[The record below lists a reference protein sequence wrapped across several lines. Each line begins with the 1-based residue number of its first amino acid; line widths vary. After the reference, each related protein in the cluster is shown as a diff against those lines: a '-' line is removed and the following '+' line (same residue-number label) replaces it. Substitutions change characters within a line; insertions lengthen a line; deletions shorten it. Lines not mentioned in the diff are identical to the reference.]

1 MNIKIERV
9 AKLISHYGFCSRK
22 EAEQLIIN
30 GKVKIND
37 VIHKDFICDSNKIKQ
52 IKVNN
57 KLLVRPKLRVWSFY
71 KPIGY
76 ICSNTKQNDKK
87 IIFELLPRNI
97 SRVLSIGRLD
107 INSQG
112 LLLLTNNPKFASH
125 LENPKNKIQRKYLVK
140 IYGKITKD
148 ILEKTKKKMII
159 NGITYQPLILN
170 KITEKENNNI
180 IEITLYEGKNRE
192 IRKILKSFGLMVKKL
207 KRLEF
212 GPFKLGS
219 LKQGQI
225 SEIKNIN
232 LETKLNDLKIKI
244 ENFSRDL

>member
-1 MNIKIERV
+1 
-9 AKLISHYGFCSRK
+9 
-22 EAEQLIIN
+22 
-30 GKVKIND
+30 
-37 VIHKDFICDSNKIKQ
+37 
-52 IKVNN
+52 
-57 KLLVRPKLRVWSFY
+57 
-71 KPIGY
+71 
-76 ICSNTKQNDKK
+76 
-87 IIFELLPRNI
+87 
-97 SRVLSIGRLD
+97 
-107 INSQG
+107 
-112 LLLLTNNPKFASH
+112 
-125 LENPKNKIQRKYLVK
+125 
-140 IYGKITKD
+140 
-148 ILEKTKKKMII
+148 MII

>member
-1 MNIKIERV
+1 MTIKIERV

-57 KLLVRPKLRVWSFY
+57 KLLVRPNLRVWSFY
-71 KPIGY
+71 KPTGY
-76 ICSNTKQNDKK
+76 ICSNAKQSEKK
-87 IIFELLPRNI
+87 IIFELFPKNI

-107 INSQG
+107 INSEG
-112 LLLLTNNPKFASH
+112 LLLITNNPKFANY

-148 ILEKTKKKMII
+148 ILEKTKKQMII
-159 NGITYQPLILN
+159 KGITYQPLILN

-212 GPFKLGS
+212 GPFTLGN
-219 LKQGQI
+219 LKHGQI
-225 SEIKNIN
+225 TEIKNVN

-244 ENFSRDL
+244 ENFSWDS